1 MHPLVLNDLIL
12 PQVSGHTNLKISR
25 LQVYHL
31 QIPRQLPP
39 FTDLVTTHGHHVI
52 PSMTLNKVVQLTVIH
67 DWSNLVFRW
76 LNHGQQRNDTI
87 HRTIPPSQ
95 PTLRDPTLKFSAVA
109 LTNLRSPC
117 TLVLRDTSLQL
128 LGRLLSPLPTNCPV
142 TVSEVR
148 NKIGVLNAQRHHAVS
163 NTPLS
168 CPHSRKGRT
177 ITGAD
182 ILCTEC
188 PTALVRQGIPPPN
201 LVLRARPP
209 SHRNATHVVNHIST
223 KETVDAK
230 VAQLTHHYSSDSE
243 TMSL

>member
-1 MHPLVLNDLIL
+1 M
-12 PQVSGHTNLKISR
+12 VS
-25 LQVYHL
+25 
-31 QIPRQLPP
+31 
-39 FTDLVTTHGHHVI
+39 
-52 PSMTLNKVVQLTVIH
+52 
-67 DWSNLVFRW
+67 FRCW

-109 LTNLRSPC
+109 LPNLRSPC

-128 LGRLLSPLPTNCPV
+128 LGRLLSLLPTNCPV
-142 TVSEVR
+142 TVSEVC

-168 CPHSRKGRT
+168 CSHSRKGHT

-188 PTALVRQGIPPPN
+188 PTARPLCTVMPPMWSITSPPRRQSTPRLPSSLLTTALTRKQCPSKPMTIQHLPSTWVALPSAVKSGRPGRRFCPTTTRELTSVRALP
-201 LVLRARPP
+201 V
-209 SHRNATHVVNHIST
+209 ST
-223 KETVDAK
+223 RHQK
-230 VAQLTHHYSSDSE
+230 Q
-243 TMSL
+243 